1 MSESRVDGHNHIQ
14 IICMLATDACYEFGV
29 YSLDAVIYSWSI
41 HFRLH
46 QNYLSDYLKK
56 GIYGH
61 IGVDK

>member
-1 MSESRVDGHNHIQ
+1 MIR
-14 IICMLATDACYEFGV
+14 MLATDTCYEFGV
-29 YSLDAVIYSWSI
+29 YSVGAVINIWFMHS
-41 HFRLH
+41 RLH

>member
-1 MSESRVDGHNHIQ
+1 MIF
-14 IICMLATDACYEFGV
+14 MLATDTCYDFGM
-29 YSLDAVIYSWSI
+29 YSVDAVIYSWSM